1 MHIDESAAPGCECL
15 TTFLVGKVT
24 VHDCRVLCYFSGTL
38 SSSEIF
44 YSVYRV
50 LKYYSNVEYTQHRP
64 HEKIDFFVR
73 SVLFFATARI
83 FKLTR
88 QVDVE
93 SHTSQMPSR
102 KACGR

>member
-1 MHIDESAAPGCECL
+1 MSNDAAIL
-15 TTFLVGKVT
+15 KVSYLFMT
-24 VHDCRVLCYFSGTL
+24 AMLYLCCYSGTL
-38 SSSEIF
+38 SSLEI

-64 HEKIDFFVR
+64 HEKINFFVR
-73 SVLFFATARI
+73 SVLL
-83 FKLTR
+83 KLTR